1 MKAILA
7 EQLLAKIMEWTPEEI
22 SVERPLLQ
30 AMANLKYDEY
40 HQFSPGIRFIESLAQ
55 WLGQF
60 ELHEE
65 RKVMYSFVKEHLMFI
80 SSDQMAHLVELSF
93 STVINPIIIEKVAG
107 ILKEEKYRI
116 KKILESPNYK
126 NVKRQSLFIGLSDG
140 SRIDQL
146 RRYAHLNNE
155 QVLTT
160 YYIDNEKVNDMLDE
174 LHKEFS
180 ETKYSTIFL
189 IDDFTASGTSYARF
203 EGGNK
208 AKGKVLKLLKKIYPS
223 EENTS
228 QEGID
233 FSDLVS
239 KENLEIH
246 LIFYLATKEAINRI
260 EENVEKWKK
269 ENRIEHLLF
278 TVKAIQILDNQIPK
292 LCDSYEKEF
301 IDVIKSEKYFDD
313 TIVDKHYS
321 MGDISKPYLGFNG
334 CGLPLVL
341 FHNTPNN
348 SLPII
353 WFSEDKRIKGLFP
366 RITRHKE

>member
-22 SVERPLLQ
+22 SEERPLLQ

-60 ELHEE
+60 QTNDE
-65 RKVMYSFVKEHLMFI
+65 RKIMYSFVREKLIFI
-80 SSDQMAHLVELSF
+80 SSDQMAHLVELSY
-93 STVINPIIIEKVAG
+93 SIVINPIIINEVART
-107 ILKEEKYRI
+107 LAKEKYQI
-116 KKILESPNYK
+116 KKIVESPEYK
-126 NVKRQSLFIGLSDG
+126 NTKRKSLFIGLSDG
-140 SRIDQL
+140 SRVDQL
-146 RRYAHLNNE
+146 RRYAKLSNE

-160 YYIDNEKVNDMLDE
+160 YYIDDEKISEMLLE
-174 LHKEFS
+174 LQRDHS
-180 ETKYSTIFL
+180 NAKYSNIFL

-203 EGGNK
+203 NEENEG
-208 AKGKVLKLLKKIYPS
+208 KGKILKLLKKIFIDQA
-223 EENTS
+223 NTGS
-228 QEGID
+228 IN

-239 KENLEIH
+239 KDNLAIH
-246 LIFYLATKEAINRI
+246 LIFYLATKEALDRIN
-260 EENVEKWKK
+260 ECVNTWKEKN
-269 ENRIEHLLF
+269 EIGNLSF
-278 TVKAIQILDNQIPK
+278 TVEAIQLLDNQNQYLNHEPK
-292 LCDSYEKEF
+292 FVD
-301 IDVIKSEKYFDD
+301 IIKSDQYFDNS
-313 TIVDKHYS
+313 IVDRHYS
-321 MGDISKPYLGFNG
+321 MGKISRPYLGFNE

-353 WFSEDKRIKGLFP
+353 WFSEDKSVKGLFP